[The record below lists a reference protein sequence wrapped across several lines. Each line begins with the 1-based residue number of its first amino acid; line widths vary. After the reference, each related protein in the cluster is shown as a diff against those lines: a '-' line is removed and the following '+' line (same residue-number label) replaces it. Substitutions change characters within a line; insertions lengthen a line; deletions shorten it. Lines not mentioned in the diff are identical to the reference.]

1 MLKTLKLIKDLES
14 KLNEQIEKNVNLTK
28 EVNDSERTNLVAEV
42 SADLADTEKEK
53 FASMAENVEF
63 ESAPK
68 FREKL
73 ETIKESYQKIDLI
86 NDEIDKE
93 TFGGFHDMMLEHYE
107 SDNQITFFVPKDEK
121 QYTLD
126 ELTDILI

>member
-1 MLKTLKLIKDLES
+1 MKKEDVYNDEINPDGISDILD
-14 KLNEQIEKNVNLTK
+14 NLTPDVWDRGYYCETDDGIWY
-28 EVNDSERTNLVAEV
+28 EVYGN
-42 SADLADTEKEK
+42 
-53 FASMAENVEF
+53 
-63 ESAPK
+63 
-68 FREKL
+68 